1 MILLK
6 YYMIKGY
13 FDKAETLAREL
24 LEMEGRVYSLQPD
37 YNYIFSKEG
46 IGNNEVILATGLQ
59 QYRQLVLQLHDCR
72 SASRRLSLG

>member
-37 YNYIFSKEG
+37 YNYIFSKE
-46 IGNNEVILATGLQ
+46 
-59 QYRQLVLQLHDCR
+59 
-72 SASRRLSLG
+72 

>member
-1 MILLK
+1 
-6 YYMIKGY
+6 MIKGY

-46 IGNNEVILATGLQ
+46 IGNNEVIL
-59 QYRQLVLQLHDCR
+59 QLACKNT
-72 SASRRLSLG
+72 ASWYSN